1 VPARSDNYTPRPYFE
16 GVTIYA
22 RYGHEGIIP
31 IVPGT
36 KQPAESGITGRYPQL
51 TAEECVLRAHMY
63 PAHNLALRLPANTI
77 GIDVDAYDGRSGGK
91 TLRRLE
97 AQYGKLPAA
106 PLSTSRADGISGIR
120 LFRTRTQERMVNSP
134 GPGIEIVQRHHRF
147 VMCWPSIHPR
157 TGRQYLWQ
165 GTEELVPFADEIPVL
180 PPRWEK
186 GLRAPRR
193 RFPVPAP
200 TAPLPSHVAPS
211 ESLLRHIRAVAA
223 SIAALPKGSAANGPC
238 NDAALKLSSY
248 APHDVSADVIRAV
261 LRRGVDAWQDG
272 HDRGYAAIDQGLSV
286 IGTERHEPR
295 PWTDSEG
302 AGFELIEESGK

>member
-1 VPARSDNYTPRPYFE
+1 MPARSDQYTPRPYFE
-16 GVTIYA
+16 GVAIYA

-51 TAEECVLRAHMY
+51 SAEMSVCTAHLY
-63 PAHNLALRLPANTI
+63 PAHNLALRLPANVV
-77 GIDVDAYDGRSGGK
+77 GIDVDAYDGRGGDK

-97 AQYGKLPAA
+97 AKHGRLPIA
-106 PLSTSRADGISGIR
+106 PLSTSRADGVSGIR
-120 LFRTRTQERMVNSP
+120 LFRTRTQERLQNSP

-157 TGRQYLWQ
+157 TGAQYVWQ
-165 GTEELVPFADEIPVL
+165 NTTELVPFPDEIPLL
-180 PPRWEK
+180 PLRWEK
-186 GLRAPRR
+186 ALRATRR
-193 RFPVPAP
+193 RTPVPAP
-200 TAPLPSHVAPS
+200 TEPLPIRVEPS

-223 SIAALPKGSAANGPC
+223 SLAALPKGSAANGPC

-248 APHDVSADVIRAV
+248 APHDVSADVIRAE

-272 HDRGYAAIDQGLSV
+272 HDRGYLAIDQGLSV
-286 IGTERHEPR
+286 IGTDRHERR

-302 AGFELIEESGK
+302 AGFELIEEAGK

>member
-1 VPARSDNYTPRPYFE
+1 MPARSDNYTPRPYFE
-16 GVTIYA
+16 GVAIYA
-22 RYGHEGIIP
+22 RYGHDGIIP

-36 KQPAESGITGRYPQL
+36 KQPAESGCTGRYPQL
-51 TAEECVLRAHMY
+51 SARESVQRAHLY
-63 PAHNLALRLPANTI
+63 PAHNLALRLPANYI
-77 GIDVDAYDGRSGGK
+77 GIDVDAYDGRGGDK

-97 AQYGKLPAA
+97 AKHGKLPTG
-106 PLSTSRADGISGIR
+106 PISTSRSDGVSGIR
-120 LFRTRTQERMVNSP
+120 LFRTRTQERLVNSP

-157 TGRQYLWQ
+157 TRAQYTWQ
-165 GTEELVPFADEIPVL
+165 NTAELVPFADEIPIL
-180 PPRWEK
+180 PLRWEK
-186 GLRAPRR
+186 ALRAPRR
-193 RFPVPAP
+193 RTSVPAP
-200 TAPLPSHVAPS
+200 TGPLPSREAAS

-223 SIAALPKGSAANGPC
+223 ELAALPKGSAANGPC

-248 APHDVSADVIRAV
+248 APHDVSADVIRAE

-272 HDRGYAAIDQGLSV
+272 HDRGYLAIDQGLSV

-302 AGFELIEESGK
+302 AGFALIKEAGK